1 MSRSHTYYTR
11 LNVHEL
17 ERIVQAHQDEFEQL
31 LGDTFSEQELT
42 AFEKMI
48 DSIAAIYVQPIMSE
62 ITFDDFY
69 AHPAEEEKQRHFFE
83 SCKSSISLENIPYL
97 ESNPFQVTY
106 LIDLLWTLDE
116 VLIDKGGISEL
127 CFKKAY
133 LDELKKYKTL
143 ESLIPQTEE
152 KKIPVITTK
161 APVSPIDFLIQDIYK
176 ELNRLHPQQIPQS
189 EMSEKVQRIYEAM
202 KVDKLDSD
210 AIFKLSGLIP
220 KDFDDNLE
228 KLKFFLKKIN

>member
-11 LNVHEL
+11 LKVPEL
-17 ERIVQAHQDEFEQL
+17 ERIVQAHQDEFDQL

-42 AFEKMI
+42 TFEKMI

-69 AHPAEEEKQRHFFE
+69 ATPSEEDKQRNFFE
-83 SCKSSISLENIPYL
+83 SAKSSISLENIPYL

-116 VLIDKGGISEL
+116 VLIDRGGISEL

-133 LDELKKYKTL
+133 LDDLKKFKTI
-143 ESLIPQTEE
+143 ESLIPETQE

-161 APVSPIDFLIQDIYK
+161 APVGPIDFLIQDIYK
-176 ELNRLHPQQIPQS
+176 ELTRLESIQIPH
-189 EMSEKVQRIYEAM
+189 EELSEKARKIYEVM
-202 KVDKLDSD
+202 KVDRPDSD
-210 AIFKLSGLIP
+210 TIFKLSGLIP